1 MRKTPARARLRAGL
15 TGLSS
20 TRARETERGSTVAR
34 VLAVAALVAAVAL
47 VALAMFGEGET
58 YRVRAVFENAG
69 QLVPGN
75 QVRVSGQPVG
85 TITDIELDE
94 NAQAL
99 ISMEIEDGLAPLH
112 EETKATIRATSLSG
126 IANRYISLQPGPNSE
141 KEIADGGLIGTEDT
155 SGSVDLDVVF
165 NTLDGRTREGLRNL
179 IRGLGTQYDAR
190 GPDAAESVKYLAPFL
205 SSTARLTQELAV
217 DQAVL
222 KRFVR
227 DGATTV
233 SALAERRGDLAGLVA
248 NTNRAMGAIAAE
260 SASLER
266 TLDLLPDTL
275 RKANTTFVNL
285 RSTLDDLELLVEES
299 KPATRKLAPFLREL
313 RPLVAEARPTI
324 ADLRTLIRQPGADND
339 LIELTA
345 KQPRLAELTASVFPR
360 AIRALDR
367 SQPVIEYARL
377 YTPDLAGWFT
387 KFGQVAGYYDANG
400 HYARVMPVFSP
411 ARQSGGALEALPP
424 TQRLEGFERGI
435 LRHCPGSAT
444 QPPPDGSAPIVAPG
458 CDPSD
463 TPPGP

>member
-1 MRKTPARARLRAGL
+1 
-15 TGLSS
+15 
-20 TRARETERGSTVAR
+20 
-34 VLAVAALVAAVAL
+34 
-47 VALAMFGEGET
+47 
-58 YRVRAVFENAG
+58 
-69 QLVPGN
+69 
-75 QVRVSGQPVG
+75 
-85 TITDIELDE
+85 
-94 NAQAL
+94 
-99 ISMEIEDGLAPLH
+99 
-112 EETKATIRATSLSG
+112 
-126 IANRYISLQPGPNSE
+126 
-141 KEIADGGLIGTEDT
+141 
-155 SGSVDLDVVF
+155 VF
-165 NTLDGRTREGLRNL
+165 NTLDGRSREGLRNL

-222 KRFVR
+222 ERFVR

-411 ARQSGGALEALPP
+411 ARQSGGAFEALPP
-424 TQRLEGFERGI
+424 TQRLEGFEREI